1 MADSKGKSKTALPQD
16 FDALRALTLA
26 RQSEL
31 PKRLVQV
38 AEYALTHPDEI
49 AFGTTTEIAAKA
61 EVQPSTLVRFAKT
74 LGYAGFSD
82 LQEVF
87 RSRLKDRWPNYQ
99 ERLAALR
106 QAHDPRSGSGA
117 LLDGFVGAAAAS
129 LQRLHKTTDPQ
140 AIDQA
145 ADILARAETIYLLGQ
160 RRAFPI
166 ASYLAYAFAKL
177 HIRTVLISNIA
188 SLGNEEAAFAGP
200 RDAALAI
207 SFTPYTPVTLGLAAG
222 LKERQVPLI
231 AMTDSPFSPLAPA
244 ASVLFEVVETDF
256 AGFRALSASLCL
268 AMTLAVAV
276 GERRENL

>member
-1 MADSKGKSKTALPQD
+1 MADSKGKSKPALPQD

-31 PKRLVQV
+31 PKRLAQV

-145 ADILARAETIYLLGQ
+145 AEILARAETIYLLGQ

-166 ASYLAYAFAKL
+166 ATYLAYAFAKL
-177 HIRTVLISNIA
+177 HIRTVLISNLA
-188 SLGNEEAAFAGP
+188 SLGSEEAAFAGP

-207 SFTPYTPVTLGLAAG
+207 SFTPYTPVTLGLAAS

-276 GERRENL
+276 GERRANL

>member
-1 MADSKGKSKTALPQD
+1 MAETTAKAAAQLPQD
-16 FDALRALTLA
+16 FEALRALTMA
-26 RQSEL
+26 RREGL

-61 EVQPSTLVRFAKT
+61 QVQPSTLVRFAKS

-106 QAHDPRSGSGA
+106 QSHDPRSGSGA

-129 LQRLHKTTDPQ
+129 LQRLHKTTDPHT
-140 AIDQA
+140 IDQA
-145 ADILARAETIYLLGQ
+145 ADVLARAETIYIIGQ

-166 ASYLAYAFAKL
+166 ASYLGYAFSKL
-177 HIRTVLISNIA
+177 RIRTGLISNIA

-200 RDAALAI
+200 RDAAIAI
-207 SFTPYTPVTLGLAAG
+207 SFTPYTPVTIGLAATFQ
-222 LKERQVPLI
+222 ERQVPVI
-231 AMTDSPFSPLAPA
+231 AFTDSPFSPLAPL
-244 ASVLFEVVETDF
+244 SKVLFEIVETDY
-256 AGFRALSASLCL
+256 AAFRAMSATFCL

-276 GERRENL
+276 GERRDAN